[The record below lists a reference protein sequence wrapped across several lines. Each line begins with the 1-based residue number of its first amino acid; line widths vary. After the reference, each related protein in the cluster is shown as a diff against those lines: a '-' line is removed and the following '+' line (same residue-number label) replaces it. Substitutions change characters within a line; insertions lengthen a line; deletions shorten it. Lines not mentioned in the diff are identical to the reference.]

1 MPFSGSVLL
10 VIQHTRPKLS
20 GIGEH
25 AGVFLPNG
33 LVVHHGQDGLRVDR
47 LDVFAQGRQVSV
59 VRRTDPG
66 KHLEIMGRI
75 QSVLKRPPAYRL
87 FDSNCEHFVSEI
99 LGEKKESRQINGL
112 AIVGLIFAG
121 IAAIG

>member
-1 MPFSGSVLL
+1 MTFINPG
-10 VIQHTRPKLS
+10 VICEITRPKLS

-33 LVVHHGQDGLRVDR
+33 QVVHHDQGGPRIDTLEA
-47 LDVFAQGRQVSV
+47 FSQGRPVKV
-59 VRRTDPG
+59 VRTTDRSQQWQI
-66 KHLEIMGRI
+66 LQRI
-75 QSVLKRPPAYRL
+75 QSLLSSPPPYRL

-99 LGEKKESRQINGL
+99 LGEKKESRQINAL

-121 IAAIG
+121 FAAFG

>member
-1 MPFSGSVLL
+1 MTFINPG
-10 VIQHTRPKLS
+10 VICEITRPKLS

-33 LVVHHGQDGLRVDR
+33 QVVHHDQGGPRIDTLEA
-47 LDVFAQGRQVSV
+47 FSQGRPVKV
-59 VRRTDPG
+59 VRTTDRS
-66 KHLEIMGRI
+66 KQWQILQRI
-75 QSVLKRPPAYRL
+75 QSLLSSPPPYRL

-99 LGEKKESRQINGL
+99 LGEKKESRQMNGL

-121 IAAIG
+121 FAAFG

>member
-1 MPFSGSVLL
+1 MTFINPG
-10 VIQHTRPKLS
+10 VICEITRPKLS

-33 LVVHHGQDGLRVDR
+33 QVVHHDQGGPRIDTLEA
-47 LDVFAQGRQVSV
+47 FSQGRPVKV
-59 VRRTDPG
+59 VRTTDRS
-66 KHLEIMGRI
+66 KQWQILQRI
-75 QSVLKRPPAYRL
+75 QSLLSSPPPYRL

-121 IAAIG
+121 FAAFG